1 MAQMNPTVGDLNGNV
16 HRIVEW
22 IGEAR
27 KAQADLIAF
36 PELAITGY
44 LPEDLLF
51 KRQFVNDNLRALKKV
66 VRACR

>member
-36 PELAITGY
+36 SELAITGY
-44 LPEDLLF
+44 SLKTF
-51 KRQFVNDNLRALKKV
+51 SSNDSL
-66 VRACR
+66 

>member
-36 PELAITGY
+36 SELAVTGY

-51 KRQFVNDNLRALKKV
+51 QRQFVSDNLRALNEV
-66 VRACR
+66 VQA